1 MEIKYFDIYKQDER
15 IIITNNIK
23 KESLHIHFKSLQMY
37 FYKDIQGLNNKV
49 VECDGIIGIIKIE
62 NTNYLIYI
70 SESDRI
76 FCDNDCE
83 IYKVTNIKYLIL
95 DKVKKKVSSM
105 EEEILYK
112 IREIIT
118 NGFYFS
124 NSYDLT
130 NSKSCQ
136 YLIKKEL
143 KKESYDYIY
152 ESNRNFLANSKF
164 IHNFLIYHK
173 KLSIEGNEKG
183 FLLNDFLSVCIYGFI
198 DKISYDINENIN
210 INYLLISRR
219 NIWCYG
225 IENLYRGLG
234 KYGNVSNQIET
245 ECIFIYNYNYIYSY
259 IILSSSI
266 PVYFLSE
273 KEQKAN
279 KVKKAFREYMKE
291 KFDEY
296 KLISFIFVNNKKNNE
311 KNELKDNFINLL
323 KSNKDA
329 YHDKFKYYNVSKEDN
344 FKDFLNKI
352 SDLIQIFGYT
362 ENIIQSMSEI
372 NYEKEIEM
380 EKKLKKQKGIFNFI
394 GTDYETINT
403 FSMILSFTIIQ
414 NIIKSI
420 KKLEYSSQLDLFFGD
435 NINILGKPI
444 SNENKNEKLI
454 WNNNFNGN
462 GNEITE
468 QLKSLWREN
477 NFYLI
482 NQYKITEDEEDKIR
496 QFQRLLNI
504 IFNPQ
509 LRQLTFNYQLK
520 KFHSL
525 YAEKSTIKIYIATWN
540 VGAANDNLISLEKL
554 LLLPLIEM
562 PNIYFIGFQE
572 IVPLNSLNVIS
583 NEKNNLIF
591 EKWNMRILNIINSY
605 KEINYMKIAEMNLG
619 GIAFFAYVKNSDIDY
634 IKDSSFIFEYI
645 KTGLGGTAS
654 NKGSCIFSFNYY
666 NTSISVS
673 CSHLCAG
680 ASKNQNRIDEL
691 IEILDFKVNNIEKKN
706 VNNLIYS
713 KDEFDI
719 SNIDLNNNTNKNT
732 NINNNSLF
740 RNSDIF
746 FIFGD
751 LNFRIDTQY
760 ENFKEIIKNEKE
772 NIWKTLLDF
781 DQLNKSRQASMNL
794 DIIDEMEINFK
805 PTYKYCIGSN
815 EYDYTLSDKK
825 DNIGKKSGKK
835 RNPSWCD
842 RILFKKN
849 DKNTNIIG
857 LKYESVM
864 DEKFKVSDHRPVY
877 AIFNIEVMRD
887 NIDKKNE
894 IINEINQNNNMDIS
908 SQYMKK
914 KIYNNV

>member
-1 MEIKYFDIYKQDER
+1 MEIKYFSIYKYNEK
-15 IIITNNIK
+15 IIIRNNIK
-23 KESLHIHFKSLQMY
+23 KELLDIYFKNLDMLHYQNNFE
-37 FYKDIQGLNNKV
+37 LNNKI

-62 NTNYLIYI
+62 NTNFLLYI
-70 SESDRI
+70 SESNKI
-76 FCDNDCE
+76 NCYNDYE
-83 IYKVTNIKYLIL
+83 IYKVTNINYIIL
-95 DKVKKKVSSM
+95 DKTKKELKSI
-105 EEEILYK
+105 EEEIINK
-112 IREIIT
+112 IKDIIT

-124 NSYDLT
+124 NQYDLT
-130 NSKSCQ
+130 NNQSCQ

-143 KKESYDYIY
+143 RTELYDYII

-164 IHNFLIYHK
+164 IKQFLIYHK
-173 KLSIEGNEKG
+173 KLSIEGNEKKF
-183 FLLNDFLSVCIYGFI
+183 FLNNFISVCIYGYI
-198 DKISYDINENIN
+198 DSFSYDINNDIN
-210 INYLLISRR
+210 VNYLLISRR

-234 KYGNVSNQIET
+234 KYGNVANQIET
-245 ECIFIYNYNYIYSY
+245 ECIFIYNYNHIFSY

-273 KEQKAN
+273 KEQKPN

-468 QLKSLWREN
+468 QLKTLWREN

-525 YAEKSTIKIYIATWN
+525 YAEKSTIK
-540 VGAANDNLISLEKL
+540 
-554 LLLPLIEM
+554 
-562 PNIYFIGFQE
+562 
-572 IVPLNSLNVIS
+572 
-583 NEKNNLIF
+583 
-591 EKWNMRILNIINSY
+591 R
-605 KEINYMKIAEMNLG
+605 
-619 GIAFFAYVKNSDIDY
+619 
-634 IKDSSFIFEYI
+634 
-645 KTGLGGTAS
+645 
-654 NKGSCIFSFNYY
+654 
-666 NTSISVS
+666 
-673 CSHLCAG
+673 
-680 ASKNQNRIDEL
+680 
-691 IEILDFKVNNIEKKN
+691 
-706 VNNLIYS
+706 
-713 KDEFDI
+713 
-719 SNIDLNNNTNKNT
+719 
-732 NINNNSLF
+732 
-740 RNSDIF
+740 
-746 FIFGD
+746 
-751 LNFRIDTQY
+751 
-760 ENFKEIIKNEKE
+760 
-772 NIWKTLLDF
+772 
-781 DQLNKSRQASMNL
+781 
-794 DIIDEMEINFK
+794 
-805 PTYKYCIGSN
+805 
-815 EYDYTLSDKK
+815 
-825 DNIGKKSGKK
+825 
-835 RNPSWCD
+835 
-842 RILFKKN
+842 
-849 DKNTNIIG
+849 
-857 LKYESVM
+857 
-864 DEKFKVSDHRPVY
+864 
-877 AIFNIEVMRD
+877 
-887 NIDKKNE
+887 
-894 IINEINQNNNMDIS
+894 
-908 SQYMKK
+908 
-914 KIYNNV
+914 

>member
-680 ASKNQNRIDEL
+680 ASKNKNRIDEL

>member
-198 DKISYDINENIN
+198 DKISYDINEYIN

-572 IVPLNSLNVIS
+572 IVPLNSINVIS

-645 KTGLGGTAS
+645 KTGLGGTAC

-680 ASKNQNRIDEL
+680 ASKNKNRIDEL

-706 VNNLIYS
+706 VNNLINS

-719 SNIDLNNNTNKNT
+719 SNIDLNNNTNTNT
-732 NINNNSLF
+732 NNNSLF

>member
-680 ASKNQNRIDEL
+680 ASKNKNRIDEL

-719 SNIDLNNNTNKNT
+719 SNIDLNNNTNTNT
-732 NINNNSLF
+732 NNNSLF

>member
-273 KEQKAN
+273 KKQKPN

-634 IKDSSFIFEYI
+634 IKDTSLVYEYI

-719 SNIDLNNNTNKNT
+719 SNIDLNNNTNTNT
-732 NINNNSLF
+732 NNNSLF

>member
-234 KYGNVSNQIET
+234 KYGNVANQIET
-245 ECIFIYNYNYIYSY
+245 ECIFIYNYNHIFSY

-273 KEQKAN
+273 KEQKPN

-680 ASKNQNRIDEL
+680 ASKNKNRIDEL

-706 VNNLIYS
+706 VNNLINS

-719 SNIDLNNNTNKNT
+719 SNIDLNNNTNTNT

>member
-198 DKISYDINENIN
+198 DKFSYDINENIN

-680 ASKNQNRIDEL
+680 ASKNKNRIDEL

-706 VNNLIYS
+706 VNNLINS

-719 SNIDLNNNTNKNT
+719 SNIDSNNNTNTNT

>member
-706 VNNLIYS
+706 VNNLINS

-719 SNIDLNNNTNKNT
+719 SNIDLNNNTNTNT

-815 EYDYTLSDKK
+815 EYDYTLNDNK